1 MLDTVSLLLYTEGT
15 TKKRGIRIMW
25 WDETREK
32 ELEMDNRK
40 LRARIEKLGTELRKK
55 DEKLRNAEHKL
66 EVERARRQHGLPSL
80 PDCHSNTLISAEE
93 AHCMSQSATVSEVNT
108 KLKEIDHLI
117 KEKSHKGGTSITY
130 ALFYYKDNRL
140 LDELDELVT
149 QLKDK
154 GYRAD
159 IGHSSYST
167 LINIQW

>member
-1 MLDTVSLLLYTEGT
+1 MGLRDWVNGDTAQENTIKQLKEEKAKLQ
-15 TKKRGIRIMW
+15 
-25 WDETREK
+25 DE
-32 ELEMDNRK
+32 LH
-40 LRARIEKLGTELRKK
+40 KK

-140 LDELDELVT
+140 LDELVT